1 MNSSRLVAGSL
12 FALFLVGC
20 PSTATPEPAPAPTS
34 APLAPASA
42 APQAPASVPAS
53 IEAPLAPSAP
63 SVSPSEA
70 IVQSVKDLGVA
81 VDALVDAEK
90 SRH

>member
-1 MNSSRLVAGSL
+1 
-12 FALFLVGC
+12 
-20 PSTATPEPAPAPTS
+20 
-34 APLAPASA
+34 
-42 APQAPASVPAS
+42 VPAS

-70 IVQSVKDLGVA
+70 VVQSVKDLGVA

-90 SRH
+90 NRR

>member
-1 MNSSRLVAGSL
+1 MKSSRLAAGSL

-20 PSTATPEPAPAPTS
+20 PSTATPEPAPA
-34 APLAPASA
+34 AA
-42 APQAPASVPAS
+42 APVSAPASVAPPAPSSIPAS
-53 IEAPLAPSAP
+53 IEAPLAPSAH

-70 IVQSVKDLGVA
+70 VVQSVKDLGVA

-90 SRH
+90 ARH